1 MRTLLPALVSLS
13 LPACVVYDNDVGGGG
28 RAPANAGPFIE
39 WADAACGWDDGYR
52 DFVWTFEAEVTD
64 WDGDVVT
71 VVADVYDTWD
81 GRWVDGFELGWDPG
95 YGTWFSDWIGG
106 LTALDCGYPDYV
118 VDFTAI
124 DGRDAQDVVTVYPV
138 VF

>member
-1 MRTLLPALVSLS
+1 MRTLLPVLSMLV
-13 LPACVVYDNDVGGGG
+13 LPACVVYDND
-28 RAPANAGPFIE
+28 AGPARGASNAAPYIE
-39 WADAACGWDDGYR
+39 WADAVCGWDGGYR
-52 DFVWTFEAEVTD
+52 DFVWSFEAGVSD

-81 GRWVDGFELGWDPG
+81 GRWVDGFELAWDPAV
-95 YGTWFSDWIGG
+95 GTWYSDWIGG

-124 DGRDAQDVVTVYPV
+124 DSMNAQDVVTVYPAV
-138 VF
+138 L